1 MGKYNVDKM
10 GFYGNYGGAY
20 VPEILYKTVENL
32 KESYEAIIDS
42 DEFRKEFDTLKA
54 SFEAELKA
62 LKTENESLKSQNTD
76 LQRALIR
83 SATVP
88 ENPAPAPKT
97 EEQLYAEKID
107 ALAKKTL
114 QRMCKS

>member
-1 MGKYNVDKM
+1 MTNSQNEGQ
-10 GFYGNYGGAY
+10 
-20 VPEILYKTVENL
+20 PEPAPAENPVASL
-32 KESYEAIIDS
+32 R

-54 SFEAELKA
+54 TFEAELKA

-97 EEQLYAEKID
+97 EEQLYAERID
-107 ALAKKTL
+107 ALVKKTL
-114 QRMCKS
+114 ERMCKS

>member
-1 MGKYNVDKM
+1 MTESQNEGQP
-10 GFYGNYGGAY
+10 GPA
-20 VPEILYKTVENL
+20 PAENPVASL
-32 KESYEAIIDS
+32 R

-54 SFEAELKA
+54 SFEAELKT
-62 LKTENESLKSQNTD
+62 LKAENETLKSQNTD

-88 ENPAPAPKT
+88 ESPAPAPKT
-97 EEQLYAEKID
+97 EEQLYADKID

-114 QRMCKS
+114 ERMCKS

>member
-1 MGKYNVDKM
+1 MTNSQNEGQ
-10 GFYGNYGGAY
+10 
-20 VPEILYKTVENL
+20 PEPAPAENPVASL
-32 KESYEAIIDS
+32 R
-42 DEFRKEFDTLKA
+42 DEFRKEFDTLK
-54 SFEAELKA
+54 SSLKTELKA
-62 LKTENESLKSQNTD
+62 LKTENESLKSQNND

-88 ENPAPAPKT
+88 ETPAPAPKT

-114 QRMCKS
+114 ERMCKS

>member
-1 MGKYNVDKM
+1 MTQTEESKEAQSGP
-10 GFYGNYGGAY
+10 
-20 VPEILYKTVENL
+20 VPTENPVASL
-32 KESYEAIIDS
+32 R

-54 SFEAELKA
+54 SFESELKA

-88 ENPAPAPKT
+88 ETPAPVPKT
-97 EEQLYAEKID
+97 EEQLYAEQID

-114 QRMCKS
+114 ERMCHQ

>member
-1 MGKYNVDKM
+1 MTNSQNEGQP
-10 GFYGNYGGAY
+10 GPA
-20 VPEILYKTVENL
+20 PAENPVASL
-32 KESYEAIIDS
+32 R

-54 SFEAELKA
+54 SFEEELKT

-88 ENPAPAPKT
+88 ESPTPAPKT

-114 QRMCKS
+114 ERMCKS

>member
-1 MGKYNVDKM
+1 MTNSQNEGQPEP
-10 GFYGNYGGAY
+10 
-20 VPEILYKTVENL
+20 VPAENPVASL
-32 KESYEAIIDS
+32 R

-54 SFEAELKA
+54 SFEAELKT
-62 LKTENESLKSQNTD
+62 LKAENESLKSQNTD

-114 QRMCKS
+114 ERMCKS

>member
-1 MGKYNVDKM
+1 MTNSQNEGQPEP
-10 GFYGNYGGAY
+10 
-20 VPEILYKTVENL
+20 VPTENPVASL
-32 KESYEAIIDS
+32 R

-54 SFEAELKA
+54 SFEAELKT

-88 ENPAPAPKT
+88 ESPAPAPKT
-97 EEQLYAEKID
+97 EEQLYAEQID

>member
-1 MGKYNVDKM
+1 MTNSQNEGQ
-10 GFYGNYGGAY
+10 
-20 VPEILYKTVENL
+20 PEPAPMENPVASL
-32 KESYEAIIDS
+32 R
-42 DEFRKEFDTLKA
+42 DEFRKEFDTLKS
-54 SFEAELKA
+54 SFEAELKT
-62 LKTENESLKSQNTD
+62 LKSENESLKSQNTD

-88 ENPAPAPKT
+88 ETPAPAPKT

-114 QRMCKS
+114 ERMCHQ

>member
-1 MGKYNVDKM
+1 MPNSQNEGQ
-10 GFYGNYGGAY
+10 
-20 VPEILYKTVENL
+20 PEPVSAEKNPVALL
-32 KESYEAIIDS
+32 R

-54 SFEAELKA
+54 SFEEELKT
-62 LKTENESLKSQNTD
+62 LKVENESLKSQNTD

-114 QRMCKS
+114 ERMCKS

>member
-1 MGKYNVDKM
+1 MTNPQNEGQPEP
-10 GFYGNYGGAY
+10 
-20 VPEILYKTVENL
+20 VPAENPVASL
-32 KESYEAIIDS
+32 R
-42 DEFRKEFDTLKA
+42 DEFRKEFDTLKS

-97 EEQLYAEKID
+97 EEQLYAERID

-114 QRMCKS
+114 ERMCKS

>member
-1 MGKYNVDKM
+1 MTNPQNEGQPEP
-10 GFYGNYGGAY
+10 
-20 VPEILYKTVENL
+20 VPAENPVASL
-32 KESYEAIIDS
+32 R

-54 SFEAELKA
+54 SFEAELKT
-62 LKTENESLKSQNTD
+62 LKAENESLKSQNTD

-97 EEQLYAEKID
+97 EEQLYAERID
-107 ALAKKTL
+107 TLAKKTL
-114 QRMCKS
+114 ERMCKS

>member
-1 MGKYNVDKM
+1 MTNSQNEGQPEP
-10 GFYGNYGGAY
+10 
-20 VPEILYKTVENL
+20 VPTENPVASL
-32 KESYEAIIDS
+32 R

-114 QRMCKS
+114 ERMCKS

>member
-1 MGKYNVDKM
+1 MTNSQTEGQ
-10 GFYGNYGGAY
+10 
-20 VPEILYKTVENL
+20 PEPAPTENPVASL
-32 KESYEAIIDS
+32 R
-42 DEFRKEFDTLKA
+42 DEFRKEFDTLKS

-88 ENPAPAPKT
+88 EIPAPAPKT
-97 EEQLYAEKID
+97 EEQLYAERID

>member
-1 MGKYNVDKM
+1 MTNSQNEGQPEP
-10 GFYGNYGGAY
+10 
-20 VPEILYKTVENL
+20 VPTENPVASL
-32 KESYEAIIDS
+32 R

>member
-1 MGKYNVDKM
+1 MTEEDITNVATKEQVD
-10 GFYGNYGGAY
+10 
-20 VPEILYKTVENL
+20 TENPVASL
-32 KESYEAIIDS
+32 R

-54 SFEAELKA
+54 SFEAELKT
-62 LKTENESLKSQNTD
+62 LKTENESLKTQNTD

-88 ENPAPAPKT
+88 DAPAPAPKT
-97 EEQLYAEKID
+97 EEQLYAEQID

-114 QRMCKS
+114 ERMCH

>member
-1 MGKYNVDKM
+1 MTNSPNEGQPEP
-10 GFYGNYGGAY
+10 
-20 VPEILYKTVENL
+20 VPTENPVASL
-32 KESYEAIIDS
+32 R

-54 SFEAELKA
+54 SFEAELKI

-114 QRMCKS
+114 ERMCHQ

>member
-1 MGKYNVDKM
+1 MTNSQNEGQ
-10 GFYGNYGGAY
+10 
-20 VPEILYKTVENL
+20 PEPAPAENPVASL
-32 KESYEAIIDS
+32 R

-54 SFEAELKA
+54 TFEAELKA

-97 EEQLYAEKID
+97 EEQLYAERID

-114 QRMCKS
+114 ERMCKS

>member
-1 MGKYNVDKM
+1 MTNPQNEGQPEP
-10 GFYGNYGGAY
+10 
-20 VPEILYKTVENL
+20 VPAENPVASL
-32 KESYEAIIDS
+32 R

-54 SFEAELKA
+54 SFEAELKT
-62 LKTENESLKSQNTD
+62 LKAENESLKSQNTD

-114 QRMCKS
+114 ERMCHQ

>member
-1 MGKYNVDKM
+1 MTDSQNEGQP
-10 GFYGNYGGAY
+10 GP
-20 VPEILYKTVENL
+20 VPAENPVAL
-32 KESYEAIIDS
+32 LR
-42 DEFRKEFDTLKA
+42 DEFRKEFDTLKS

-114 QRMCKS
+114 ERMCKS